1 MEIMDKSLI
10 LQIRNAAPQDF
21 GGGERYP
28 ILLAKEL
35 SLLGINIVVLS
46 GSDRLIKFAKQNGV
60 SVKKSWWWKN
70 QSWSGARALLFPAY
84 LLWQTVLFF
93 YYLTIF
99 VRLKPSVIH
108 IQSKDDFIGATL
120 AGKFLGKRV
129 VWTDH
134 ADLKHVLK
142 NITKWYKNPTGH
154 LVYFASRF
162 ADNITVVSKSELHE
176 INKSLPKSNVLKNK
190 IRVVYNGSPDHK
202 ASHAPVKN
210 HHFTFLIASR
220 LVQDKGVGEAIKA
233 FNSLNKKHPDTKLV
247 ILGDGPDQDD
257 FKKQAQANKN
267 IVFLGHQES
276 PLSLMASCDVFL
288 LPTYHEG
295 FSVALVEAAMLGLPV
310 ITTGVGGNVEII
322 KDGHNGLLV
331 PAKNVKELQKA
342 MEKLYLDQKLN
353 KRLGV
358 NNRDRYL
365 NNYIF
370 SDIVKKYILPIYGT
384 GKKGLKK

>member
-1 MEIMDKSLI
+1 MARNNIV
-10 LQIRNAAPQDF
+10 QIRNAAPQDF

-28 ILLAKEL
+28 VLLAKEL
-35 SLLGINIVVLS
+35 SSLGLNNVVLS
-46 GSDRLIKFAKQNGV
+46 GSDKLIKFAKQNGV
-60 SVKKSWWWKN
+60 SIKKSWWWKN
-70 QSWSGARALLFPAY
+70 QNWSGTRALLFPAY
-84 LLWQTVLFF
+84 LLWQTILFL
-93 YYLTIF
+93 YYLAIF
-99 VRLKPSVIH
+99 SRLRPTVIH
-108 IQSKDDFIGATL
+108 IQSKDDFIGATF

-134 ADLKHVLK
+134 ADIKHVFK

-176 INKSLPKSNVLKNK
+176 INKSLPESSALKNK

-202 ASHAPVKN
+202 TSHTPVKN

-220 LVQDKGVGEAIKA
+220 LVQDKGVSEAIAA
-233 FNSLNKKHPDTKLV
+233 FNNLNEKHPDTRLV
-247 ILGDGPDQDD
+247 ILGDGPDQDN

-310 ITTGVGGNVEII
+310 IATGVGGNVEII

-331 PAKNVKELQKA
+331 SPKNVKELQKA
-342 MEKLYLDQKLN
+342 MEKLYLDQQLN

-358 NNRDRYL
+358 NNRDQYL

-370 SDIVKKYILPIYGT
+370 SDIVKKYILPIYDI
-384 GKKGLKK
+384 KNKELKK